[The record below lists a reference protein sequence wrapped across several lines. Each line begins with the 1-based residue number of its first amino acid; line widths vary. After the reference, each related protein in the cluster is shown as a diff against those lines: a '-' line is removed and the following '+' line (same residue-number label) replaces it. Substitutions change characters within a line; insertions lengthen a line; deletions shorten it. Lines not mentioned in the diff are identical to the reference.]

1 MAADILEDRQH
12 VHQLIEQLGPEQID
26 AVARLLEVMVDPV
39 SRALAAA
46 PSDDEPVTEQDRRR
60 FHEGQAWFA
69 NRGGKGLSMD
79 DVVAATGIKPED
91 LR

>member
-1 MAADILEDRQH
+1 MAADTLEDRQH

-60 FHEGQAWFA
+60 FQDGQAWFA
-69 NRGGKGLSMD
+69 NRGGKGRSMD
-79 DVVAATGIKPED
+79 DVVVSAGIKPED